1 MKKIYRFLNKSFWF
15 LVLSSSSFA
24 MQTSEKLWTSLTVDG
39 NYGLVVYYV
48 EPQLRFIYATTPFQQ
63 FLNNMGA
70 GYAVTSEW
78 QFWMGQTF
86 SADSQ
91 DAVAGSLDE
100 YRIWEQ
106 ALWHRQIDSTSIIS
120 RTRLEE
126 RKSLYF
132 SEWAMRL
139 RERLTIS
146 TPMTQNLSM
155 VISNE
160 IFMNLNHTNWIIT
173 QTLDQ
178 NRAYIGIEQALSKS
192 AFLSIGYMNQYQSTA
207 NKQFDQVLVIN
218 YHIQLAEK

>member
-1 MKKIYRFLNKSFWF
+1 
-15 LVLSSSSFA
+15 
-24 MQTSEKLWTSLTVDG
+24 
-39 NYGLVVYYV
+39 
-48 EPQLRFIYATTPFQQ
+48 
-63 FLNNMGA
+63 
-70 GYAVTSEW
+70 
-78 QFWMGQTF
+78 MGQTF

-192 AFLSIGYMNQYQSTA
+192 AFLSIGYMNQYLSTA